1 MIKKYLQPN
10 TQSNVNNS
18 TYVSLFV
25 VIKNTF
31 QHYEKIKKNATL
43 TFQNDFGRV
52 RVWKV

>member
-10 TQSNVNNS
+10 TQSNVNNL

-31 QHYEKIKKNATL
+31 QHYEEIKKKYNPYL
-43 TFQNDFGRV
+43 SKRL
-52 RVWKV
+52 W